1 MRILITGATG
11 FVGQALCQ
19 SLAAAGHMLAI
30 VSRHPER
37 ATRQFADRGLV
48 VDAEDSPLA
57 FKDWQPEAIVNLA
70 GESIAGR
77 RWSEDHKRELRRSR
91 LEITEHLV
99 LLCQQLAIEGQAPKV
114 MVSGS
119 AMGFYGAQ
127 PKAGE
132 PGDVEIDEQATP
144 HDDFNHRLCRDWE
157 AAAMPVTECGVRLAI
172 MRIGLV
178 MEADGGTLAKLLTPF
193 KFGLGGR
200 LGDGRHYMPWVHRHD
215 LIRIIERLLSDDS
228 LSGAFNA
235 SAPHPVT
242 NMGFTHALSRALG
255 RPAILPLP
263 AKALELGLGEMSTL
277 LLEGARMVPARLS
290 AAGFTFDYPT
300 LDMAFTDILAKK

>member
-11 FVGQALCQ
+11 FVGLALCQ
-19 SLAAAGHMLAI
+19 SLAAAGHSLAV
-30 VSRHPER
+30 VSRRPER
-37 ATRQFADRGLV
+37 AERQFADLGLTV
-48 VDAEDSPLA
+48 VAADSSLA
-57 FKDWQPEAIVNLA
+57 FKDWQPEGIVNLA

-91 LEITEHLV
+91 LEATEHLV
-99 LLCQQLAIEGQAPKV
+99 MLCQQLAAEGHPPQV

-119 AMGFYGAQ
+119 AMGYYGAQ

-132 PGDVEIDEQATP
+132 PDDVEIGEQATP

-157 AAAMPVTECGVRLAI
+157 AAAMPVTEYGVRLAI
-172 MRIGLV
+172 IRTGLV

-193 KFGLGGR
+193 KLGLGGR
-200 LGDGRHYMPWVHRHD
+200 LGDGRHYMPWIHRHD
-215 LIRIIERLLSDDS
+215 MIRIIERLLADDS

-242 NMGFTHALSRALG
+242 NMGFTHALARGLG

-277 LLEGARMVPARLS
+277 LLEGARMVPARLL

-300 LDMAFTDILAKK
+300 LDVAFADILSRK

>member
-11 FVGQALCQ
+11 FVGQALCCH
-19 SLAAAGHMLAI
+19 LATAGHLLAV

-37 ATRQFADRGLV
+37 AERELGAQGLTVTAADT
-48 VDAEDSPLA
+48 PLA
-57 FKDWQPEAIVNLA
+57 FKDWQPEAIINLA

-77 RWSEDHKRELRRSR
+77 RWSEEHKRELRESR
-91 LEITEHLV
+91 LNITGHLV
-99 LLCQQLAIEGQAPKV
+99 MLCEQLAAEGHPPQV

-119 AMGFYGAQ
+119 AMGYYGAQ
-127 PKAGE
+127 PKAGQL
-132 PGDVEIDEQATP
+132 GDIEIDEQATP

-157 AAAMPVTECGVRLAI
+157 AAAMPVTDSGVRLAI
-172 MRIGLV
+172 IRIGLV

-215 LIRIIERLLSDDS
+215 LIRIIEHLLTDTT

-242 NMGFTHALSRALG
+242 NMGFTHALARALG

-263 AKALELGLGEMSTL
+263 AAALKLGLGEMSTL
-277 LLEGARMVPARLS
+277 LLEGARMVPARLED
-290 AAGFTFDYPT
+290 AGFKFDYPT
-300 LDMAFTDILAKK
+300 LDVALADILNKD

>member
-11 FVGQALCQ
+11 FVGQALCCH
-19 SLAAAGHMLAI
+19 LATAGHLLAV

-37 ATRQFADRGLV
+37 AERELGAQGLTVTAADT
-48 VDAEDSPLA
+48 PLA
-57 FKDWQPEAIVNLA
+57 FKDWQPEAIINLA

-77 RWSEDHKRELRRSR
+77 RWSEEHKRELRESR
-91 LEITEHLV
+91 LNITGHLV
-99 LLCQQLAIEGQAPKV
+99 MLCEQLAAEGHPPQV

-119 AMGFYGAQ
+119 AMGYYGAQ
-127 PKAGE
+127 PKAGQL
-132 PGDVEIDEQATP
+132 GDIEIDEQATP

-157 AAAMPVTECGVRLAI
+157 AAAMPVTDSGVRLAI
-172 MRIGLV
+172 IRIGLV

-215 LIRIIERLLSDDS
+215 LIRIIEHLLTDTT
-228 LSGAFNA
+228 LNGAFNA

-242 NMGFTHALSRALG
+242 NMGFTHALARALG

-263 AKALELGLGEMSTL
+263 AAALKLGLGEMSTL
-277 LLEGARMVPARLS
+277 LLEGARMVPARLED
-290 AAGFTFDYPT
+290 AGFKFDYPT
-300 LDMAFTDILAKK
+300 LDVALADILNKD

>member
-11 FVGQALCQ
+11 FVGQALCCH
-19 SLAAAGHMLAI
+19 LATAGHLLAV

-37 ATRQFADRGLV
+37 AERELGAQGLTVTAADT
-48 VDAEDSPLA
+48 PLA
-57 FKDWQPEAIVNLA
+57 FKDWQPEAIINLA

-77 RWSEDHKRELRRSR
+77 RWSEEHKRELRESR
-91 LEITEHLV
+91 LNITGHLV
-99 LLCQQLAIEGQAPKV
+99 MLCEQLAAEGHPPQV

-119 AMGFYGAQ
+119 AMGYYGAQ
-127 PKAGE
+127 PKAGQL
-132 PGDVEIDEQATP
+132 GDIEIDEQATP

-157 AAAMPVTECGVRLAI
+157 AAAMPVTDSGVRLAI
-172 MRIGLV
+172 IRIGLV

-215 LIRIIERLLSDDS
+215 LIRIIEHLLTDTT

-242 NMGFTHALSRALG
+242 NMGFTHALARALG

-263 AKALELGLGEMSTL
+263 AAALKLGLGEMSTL
-277 LLEGARMVPARLS
+277 LLEGARMVPARLED
-290 AAGFTFDYPT
+290 AGFKFDYPT
-300 LDMAFTDILAKK
+300 LDVAFADILNKD

>member
-1 MRILITGATG
+1 MRILITGGTG
-11 FVGQALCQ
+11 FVGQALCRLLAKAEH
-19 SLAAAGHMLAI
+19 SLAV
-30 VSRHPER
+30 VSRNPER
-37 ATRQFADRGLV
+37 AERALGAQGITVTAADT
-48 VDAEDSPLA
+48 PLA

-77 RWSEDHKRELRRSR
+77 RWSDAHKRELRESR
-91 LEITEHLV
+91 LNITEHLV
-99 LLCQQLAIEGQAPKV
+99 MLCEQLAVEGHPPQV

-119 AMGFYGAQ
+119 AMGYYGAQ
-127 PKAGE
+127 PKAGQ

-157 AAAMPVTECGVRLAI
+157 AAAMPVTDSGVRLAI
-172 MRIGLV
+172 IRIGLV

-193 KFGLGGR
+193 RFGLGGR
-200 LGDGRHYMPWVHRHD
+200 LGDGRHYMPWIHRHD
-215 LIRIIERLLSDDS
+215 LIRIIERLLTDTT

-242 NMGFTHALSRALG
+242 NMGFTHALARALG

-263 AKALELGLGEMSTL
+263 ATALKLGLGEMSTL
-277 LLEGARMVPARLS
+277 LLEGARMVPARLEE
-290 AAGFTFDYPT
+290 AGFRFDYPT
-300 LDMAFTDILAKK
+300 LDVAFADILGKD